1 MNKLNLIRLG
11 TICQKHFDMDDDF
24 KIIELASDD
33 DNSTYK
39 IPIPAEYR
47 FHNKIQVDF
56 TNILIDEI
64 RLEKL
69 AFNFNY
75 EHVRVGYGKLSNTL
89 LIQEVDRWKN
99 Q

>member
-11 TICQKHFDMDDDF
+11 ATCQKHFDMDDNF

-33 DNSTYK
+33 DNTTYK
-39 IPIPAEYR
+39 IPIPDEYR
-47 FHNKIQVDF
+47 YGDKIHIDF
-56 TNILIDEI
+56 SRVVIEEI
-64 RLEKL
+64 VLEKL
-69 AFNFNY
+69 AFNLNY
-75 EHVRVGYGKLSNTL
+75 EYIRVGYGKLSKTL